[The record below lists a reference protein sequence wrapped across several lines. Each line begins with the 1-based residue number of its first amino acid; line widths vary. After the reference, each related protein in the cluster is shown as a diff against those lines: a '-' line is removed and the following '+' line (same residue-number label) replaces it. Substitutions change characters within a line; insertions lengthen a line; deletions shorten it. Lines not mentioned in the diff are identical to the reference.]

1 MQNLLTAVQMRSA
14 DAFTIQQKGIS
25 SIELMETAS
34 IAFVEVFSREVASK
48 ETTIGILCGKG
59 NNGADG
65 LAIARLLQDLDYL
78 FVTVYLTAFSER
90 ETEEYSINLKL
101 LKQAG
106 FQPVQISDPARVSDI
121 KEEVLI
127 DAVLGSGLNKPL
139 EGAYAE
145 LATLV
150 NALNRR
156 VIAVDIPTGFPS
168 DGPLNPGAVYL
179 KAALVICFQRPKIN
193 FFFPESLLAMQRFIV
208 ADIGLDED
216 FIQSQDSA
224 YQLSDWN
231 SLQQLIR
238 PRALFSHKG
247 TYGHALIVAGQPE
260 TMGAALLAATG
271 CLYSGAGLTTLAI
284 PESGLTALNT
294 LLPEVMYTDRNAMK
308 AGAIK
313 SDPGIKADKF
323 KAIAI
328 GPGLGTAEDGRILIN
343 AFLSLQKP
351 LVIDAD
357 ALNIMAENKELLDHL
372 PAGSVLTPHMKEFD
386 HLFGEHHS
394 WWERLQTAREKAEK
408 TACVIV
414 LKNQYTFIVSPDG
427 HVAINPTGNPGMAQG
442 GMGDVLTGI
451 IVSFLAQGYTAKQAS
466 VIACYLHGAAG
477 DDLFKSRANV
487 TASALGMQVSVV
499 LKGLTK

>member
-34 IAFVEVFSREVASK
+34 IAFVEVFSREVSSK
-48 ETTIGILCGKG
+48 ETAIGILCGKG

-65 LAIARLLQDLDYL
+65 LAIARLLQEQEYL
-78 FVTVYLTAFSER
+78 FVTVYLISFSDR

-101 LKQAG
+101 LRQAG
-106 FQPVQISDPARVSDI
+106 FQPVLVHDAAQLSDI
-121 KEEVLI
+121 KDEVLI

-139 EGAYAE
+139 AGAYAE
-145 LATLV
+145 LATVINTLE
-150 NALNRR
+150 RK

-168 DGPLNPGAVYL
+168 DGPLSPGAVYL
-179 KAALVICFQRPKIN
+179 KATLAICFQRPKIN
-193 FFFPESLLAMQRFIV
+193 FFFPEALLAMQRFIV

-216 FIQSQDSA
+216 FIQEQDSA
-224 YQLSDWN
+224 YQLSDVN
-231 SLQQLIR
+231 SLKQMIK

-247 TYGHALIVAGQPE
+247 TYGHALIVAGQAE

-284 PESGLTALNT
+284 PASGLTALNS
-294 LLPEVMYTDRNAMK
+294 LLPEVMYTDR
-308 AGAIK
+308 
-313 SDPGIKADKF
+313 DDLKADLSSNKEKF

-328 GPGLGTAEDGRILIN
+328 GPGLGTAEDGRSLVN
-343 AFLSLQKP
+343 AFFALQKP

-357 ALNIMAENKELLDHL
+357 ALNILAEDKGLLDQL
-372 PAGSVLTPHMKEFD
+372 PSGSVLTPHMKEFD
-386 HLFGEHHS
+386 HLYGEHHS
-394 WWERLQTAREKAEK
+394 WWDRLQTARETAEES
-408 TACVIV
+408 ACVIV

-427 HVAINPTGNPGMAQG
+427 HVVINPTGNPGMAQG

-451 IVSFLAQGYTAKQAS
+451 IVSFLAQGYSAAQAS
-466 VIACYLHGAAG
+466 AIACYLHGAAG
-477 DDLFKSRANV
+477 DDLFKSRSNV
-487 TASALGMQVSVV
+487 TASALGRQVPVV